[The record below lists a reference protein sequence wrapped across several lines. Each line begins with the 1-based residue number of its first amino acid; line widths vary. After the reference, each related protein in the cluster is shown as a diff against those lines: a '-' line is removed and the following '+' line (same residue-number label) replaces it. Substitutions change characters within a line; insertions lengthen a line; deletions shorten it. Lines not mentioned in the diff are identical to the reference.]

1 MSDIVLKISSK
12 IAISRRN
19 HRLRRLISSPIYTYC
34 NICPGDIKEVQR
46 IPRKPP
52 ANSPAREELRN
63 IRTTAEESER
73 RWIPLILLLC
83 KRLP

>member
-1 MSDIVLKISSK
+1 MSDIVLKISQK
-12 IAISRRN
+12 NAISRRN
-19 HRLRRLISSPIYTYC
+19 RRLRRLISSPIYTYC
-34 NICPGDIKEVQR
+34 KICPEDIREAQK